1 MAGRFS
7 NLTKIPTDPAA
18 KLLAQSNIKLD
29 TTLDAPASAPVEA
42 VLDELD
48 AKNATVDLLRLLSIA
63 LPARERVWWACLAAR
78 DIVGQ
83 GVENET
89 PSLHAAET
97 WVFRPS
103 EENRDIAI
111 DTMEHADNDDVTV
124 HCAMAVMYCDGTLGT
139 GDLAQMPAPPGGSS
153 IAAFAMNI
161 EAISTRTDD
170 FDSYI
175 QELIDRAVDIGRGGN
190 GKRKEKG
197 EGA

>member
-7 NLTKIPTDPAA
+7 KLTKIPTDPAA
-18 KLLAQSNIKLD
+18 KLLALGNVTLD
-29 TTLDAPASAPVEA
+29 TPLDAPASASVEA
-42 VLDELD
+42 VLTELD
-48 AKNATVDLLRLLSIA
+48 SKGAQVDLLRLLAIA
-63 LPARERVWWACLAAR
+63 LPPRERVWWACLAAR
-78 DIVGQ
+78 DIVGT

-89 PSLHAAET
+89 PSLQAAEA

-103 EENRDIAI
+103 DEARDVAI
-111 DTMEHADNDDVTV
+111 DSMEHADKNDLTV

-139 GDLAQMPAPPGGSS
+139 GDMAQMPAPPGASS

-170 FDSYI
+170 FDTYI
-175 QELIDRAVDIGRGGN
+175 QEVIDRAIDIGRGGN

-197 EGA
+197 ESV